1 MTNQNSGD
9 KLRQHMLLLILT
21 MMKDS
26 VDFSVLKHVIGML
39 LTYDSKETGGK
50 GLAPLAIVAFMSS
63 VSDILE
69 KSDDGKEF
77 VKKMSD
83 LSEELVKSKWFEE
96 IYDSSPMGKKKS
108 THGFEGTGMSEEDMK
123 EANEFMNTVFNIADD
138 PDDPDGSNDSDEVD
152 FSIFGSMSKQ
162 MKEDIEPENQ
172 KDYSDKDIEDLLRRL
187 IDLDEDEEEE
197 GKDSDNTDHGEEKE
211 DTDTP

>member
-1 MTNQNSGD
+1 MTNQNSGGD

-50 GLAPLAIVAFMSS
+50 GLAPLAIIAFMSS

-96 IYDSSPMGKKKS
+96 IYNSSPMGKKRS
-108 THGFEGTGMSEEDMK
+108 TQEFESTGMSEEEMK
-123 EANEFMNTVFNIADD
+123 EANDFMNTVFNTSDN
-138 PDDPDGSNDSDEVD
+138 PGDSGDSEKAD

-172 KDYSDKDIEDLLRRL
+172 GDYSDKDIENLLRRL
-187 IDLDEDEEEE
+187 MDSDDEE
-197 GKDSDNTDHGEEKE
+197 GKNTDNGEEEK

>member
-26 VDFSVLKHVIGML
+26 VDFSVLKHAIGIL

-96 IYDSSPMGKKKS
+96 IYSSSPMGKKKS
-108 THGFEGTGMSEEDMK
+108 THGFESTGMSEEEMK
-123 EANEFMNTVFNIADD
+123 EANDFMNTVFNT
-138 PDDPDGSNDSDEVD
+138 PDGFDSSDDSDEVD

-162 MKEDIEPENQ
+162 MKEDIEPGNQ
-172 KDYSDKDIEDLLRRL
+172 EDYSDKDIENLLRRL
-187 IDLDEDEEEE
+187 IDLDEDEE
-197 GKDSDNTDHGEEKE
+197 GNDLDNTDHGEEKE